1 MPLRHQG
8 RIYFLPFHDIVSR
21 SEHQN
26 VSTSRNPELIA
37 ELDCLL
43 CTHHSSQ
50 RSTLESI
57 FPSEGKVELE
67 RIQRRGQNLT
77 ADDVEAGKP
86 FELRFAIV
94 VHSSDK
100 TKDSPH

>member
-8 RIYFLPFHDIVSR
+8 RFNFLPFHDIVSR
-21 SEHQN
+21 SEYQN

-37 ELDCLL
+37 ERDCLL

-57 FPSEGKVELE
+57 FPREGKVELE

-77 ADDVEAGKP
+77 ADDVEAWKT
-86 FELRFAIV
+86 FELRFASV
-94 VHSSDK
+94 VHNSNK